1 MAKEVTARGATVEEA
16 IQSAVLELGVSQDEC
31 SVEVLEAPRKSLFGK
46 MKEAVVRVVLP
57 EEGDEPI
64 PVSDAEKGKA
74 DAEMNARKIKLAKE
88 YLFDICTAMGLS
100 GIEIS
105 AKEKE
110 GGAMVSFEGEN
121 IAVLIGHHG
130 ETLDAMQ
137 YLVALTCNRLGGDYF
152 RITLDCGNYRAK
164 REETLKGLAA
174 RIAEKVKRTG
184 RSQLLEPMNPYER
197 RIIHSVVT
205 DVDGVTSRSK
215 GEEPNRRVVILS
227 ENPQKPPYKKS
238 GQRLDEYGSR
248 PQKRERTMEEILKS
262 DFKEKEEKAEL
273 YSKIDL

>member
-16 IQSAVLELGVSQDEC
+16 VQAALVELGLSQDEC
-31 SVEVLEAPRKSLFGK
+31 AVEVLEAPRKSLFGK
-46 MKEAVVRVVLP
+46 MKEAVVRVAP
-57 EEGDEPI
+57 KGD
-64 PVSDAEKGKA
+64 DAPA
-74 DAEMNARKIKLAKE
+74 DAEEAVAGRSASEINAQKIKLAKE
-88 YLFDICTAMGLS
+88 YLMDICTAMGLS
-100 GIEIS
+100 EVTIQIE
-105 AKEKE
+105 EKE
-110 GGAMVSFEGEN
+110 DGARITFEGDN
-121 IAVLIGHHG
+121 VAVLIGHHG

-137 YLVALTCNRLGGDYF
+137 YLAALTCNRLGGDYY

-164 REETLKGLAA
+164 REDTLKGLAA

-205 DVDGVTSRSK
+205 DIDGVTSKSK

-227 ENPQKPPYKKS
+227 ENPQRPPFKKD
-238 GQRLDEYGSR
+238 GQRRDEYRSR
-248 PQKRERTMEEILKS
+248 PQKRELTMEEILKS